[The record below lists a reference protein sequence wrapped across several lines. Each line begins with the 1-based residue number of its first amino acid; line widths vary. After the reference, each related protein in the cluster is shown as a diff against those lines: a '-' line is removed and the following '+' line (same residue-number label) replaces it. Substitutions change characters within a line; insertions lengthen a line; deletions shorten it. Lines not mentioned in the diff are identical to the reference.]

1 MGSSQNDRTRLFT
14 ISDEYIKKLKQV
26 EPRVQNNYRGNRLY
40 CKTELKAQTIEDDIN
55 YYIPLSSAKESQKQ
69 IENASIFKLYGRD
82 QTDYLGAIHIN
93 NMIPVPDKFACEWSP
108 EGNTDQKYVFLVIKQ
123 AKYIKKNED
132 DILKSCELLYDSKT
146 DQIDKEFFKKNRKE
160 VMLYK
165 RLMNDVAKLEQVSSR
180 ENRLQLNQSFSETEI
195 E

>member
-14 ISDEYIKKLKQV
+14 ISDEYIKRLKEV

-40 CKTELKAQTIEDDIN
+40 CKTALKTQTVADDIN

-93 NMIPVPDKFACEWSP
+93 NMIPVPDKYACEWSP
-108 EGNTDQKYVFLVIKQ
+108 EGKADQKYVFLVIKQ
-123 AKYIKKNED
+123 AKYINKNED
-132 DILKSCELLYDSKT
+132 DILESCKLLYNSKT
-146 DQIDKEFFKKNRKE
+146 DQIDKDFFKKNRKE

-165 RLMNDVAKLEQVSSR
+165 RLMNDVEKLEQVSAH
-180 ENRLQLNQSFSETEI
+180 ENRLESNHSFNQTEI